1 MTPRADTPPTA
12 GGDSAVLARRRFLTW
27 IAGAAAAF
35 LTPAIAAADLRR
47 GFVVSG
53 RVTHPEPRPGID
65 GSRVLTAEQLQGAPH
80 LIDLFDAVREIPHI
94 ADGIRC
100 YCGCADLDGYRSL
113 LSCYEG
119 VGMAQHC
126 EICQGQARLAH
137 GRWQE
142 GQSLDQ
148 IRRAIDARYSHGGGQ
163 HAAMAAARAHCRA

>member
-1 MTPRADTPPTA
+1 MLT
-12 GGDSAVLARRRFLTW
+12 RRRFVGWLA
-27 IAGAAAAF
+27 AGAAAF
-35 LTPAIAAADLRR
+35 LTPVIAAAAELQR

-53 RVTHPEPRPGID
+53 NLAHPEPRPGID
-65 GSRVLTAEQLQGAPH
+65 GSRVLTAKQLQGAPH

-100 YCGCADLDGYRSL
+100 YCGCANLDGYRSL

-148 IRRAIDARYSHGGGQ
+148 IRRAIDARYSHGGGPQ
-163 HAAMAAARAHCRA
+163 AAMAAAQAHCRA